1 MNNTKDKFKQMIQT
15 LKTKKKIS
23 LLTFATF
30 GEANNVCNAE
40 SQAYSNNEAVIW
52 FEPYERENSKHNPG
66 SCLQR

>member
-30 GEANNVCNAE
+30 GEANNVRNAE
-40 SQAYSNNEAVIW
+40 GQTYSNNEAVICL
-52 FEPYERENSKHNPG
+52 EPYERENSKHNPG
-66 SCLQR
+66 DRLQS